1 MALRAFKTARAVLE
15 ATRGTAGTPTR
26 ILQFTEANHEQVV
39 ETIRP
44 ESLRSSY
51 FGYYSAIPST
61 QRNEFRFSGD
71 LDYSMGQWLGQVFI
85 KGGATAVG
93 TSPYYYTYTPSGTA
107 DDLKTATLQFG
118 YGDTLGSGTP
128 AWQVPYCAGEEL
140 TLSFSKTD
148 GRVTY
153 DARLVS
159 PATATQI
166 TAWTGSPTMPSVQ
179 LVQAIQTQAYFDTA
193 TIGSTADNYFLECE
207 FTLTNG
213 FVNLQTL
220 NASAAA
226 VATFRPM
233 PRKWTARIRRYYIND
248 TLRDLYESKAECKVR
263 VKTTGP
269 TLGTATYTQT
279 LDLYGVLTAV
289 SWAEV
294 DGLGVEE
301 YTLEPYYDTTATTDF
316 SWIVSS
322 ADATVT

>member
-15 ATRGTAGTPTR
+15 GTRGTAGTPVR
-26 ILQFTEANHEQVV
+26 ILQFTEGNHEQVV

-71 LDYSMGQWLGQVFI
+71 LDYSMAGWLGQVYI

-107 DDLKTATLQFG
+107 DDLKTATVEFG
-118 YGDTLGSGTP
+118 YGDNIGSGTP
-128 AWQVPYCAGEEL
+128 AWKVAYVAGEEL
-140 TLSFSKTD
+140 TLGFSKTD

-153 DARLVS
+153 DARLIAPS
-159 PATATQI
+159 TATQI
-166 TAWTGSPTMPSVQ
+166 TSWTGSPTLPSVQ

-193 TIGSTADNYFLECE
+193 TIGSTSDSYFLECE
-207 FTLTNG
+207 WTLTNG

-220 NASAAA
+220 NNSAAA

-233 PRKWTARIRRYYIND
+233 PRKWTARLRRYYVND

-263 VKTTGP
+263 IKTVGP
-269 TLGTATYTQT
+269 SLGTATYGVT

-301 YTLEPYYDTTATTDF
+301 YTLEPIYDTSATTDF
-316 SWIVSS
+316 SLIVAG
-322 ADATVT
+322 ADATIT